1 MILGTD
7 AINHALLSGL
17 IVCDPAPTRIEGAHI
32 DVTLGRH
39 GWVLDHMRV
48 TTLHLA
54 TDDPAEE
61 FRPAYTEH
69 NTLWLPGRGFMLA
82 HTEEYIGTVPG
93 SGLVPVLHTRSTL
106 ARWGL
111 SVHQSAGWGD
121 EGYTSRWTLEI
132 VNPHGHGVALPIGAR
147 VGCIVFQRVQGSSQ
161 PYAVGQRYNHDR
173 TTWTPRSMLPRKGNW

>member
-7 AINHALLSGL
+7 AINDALRSGL
-17 IVCDPAPTRIEGAHI
+17 IVCDPAPTRVEGAHI

-39 GWVLDHMRV
+39 GWVLDQQRM

-54 TDDPAEE
+54 TDDPAQE
-61 FRPAYTEH
+61 FKPAYVEH

-132 VNPHGHGVALPIGAR
+132 VNPHSYGVALPIGAR

-161 PYAVGQRYNHDR
+161 AYDANQRYNHDR
-173 TTWTPRSMLPRKGNW
+173 TKWTARSMLPRKGNW